1 MFHSTKHIDTLVF
14 RLREIC
20 YEGHMIL
27 QKVGTDEQVADAFTK
42 ALPKPAF
49 IRHSD
54 IMLGKS
60 ADNIAPMDQDDIDD
74 LASEEPLDG

>member
-1 MFHSTKHIDTLVF
+1 MFHCTKHIDMRVF

-20 YEGHMIL
+20 DDGHMIL

-49 IRHSD
+49 IRHCD
-54 IMLGKS
+54 IMLGKR
-60 ADNIAPMDQDDIDD
+60 ADNIAPMDRVDIDD
-74 LASEEPLDG
+74 LASE